1 MEKLKSN
8 IIKHRLYMEE
18 FKMVVKRILTLLA
31 VCVLSVAVV
40 GCKKDEAVKESSANE
55 PAVNGAK
62 SSTWSVERPEGVP
75 VDFPKDDIE
84 WIYAFGPGSA
94 MDAYVRVLGET
105 IQKNEGWKHGIVVTY
120 KEGASGR
127 VGWNAF
133 AKSKADGYTLGF
145 TPSAMLIS
153 SVSEDVSYGVD
164 KMSFIFN
171 AMSDPGAIGVGANSK
186 YKTFQDLIADA
197 KANPGKITM
206 GVTSEIGSEGL
217 TIKMLEKAAGVDF
230 NMVAYNSGSE
240 VMTAILGNHLDAF
253 CLNVTDTTTFVEDKT
268 ERILA
273 TGANERSEFLPDVPT
288 YKEAGYDVT
297 QVNMRGICAPKGLD
311 EPTRQYLENCFIAAA
326 NEPEVKAKAA
336 EMKIPL
342 DSLNGAEMQAIFT
355 KLAEGYAELYKSDPW
370 Q

>member
-1 MEKLKSN
+1 MFKS
-8 IIKHRLYMEE
+8 KS
-18 FKMVVKRILTLLA
+18 ILTLLLISIL
-31 VCVLSVAVV
+31 CFGLT
-40 GCKKDEAVKESSANE
+40 GCGSKDAPAKEGTATQPATTTKSA
-55 PAVNGAK
+55 
-62 SSTWSVERPEGVP
+62 TWKVERPAGVP
-75 VDFPKDDIE
+75 ADYPNDDIE
-84 WIYAFGPGSA
+84 WVYAFGPGSA
-94 MDAYVRVLGET
+94 MDAYIRILGDT
-105 IQKNEGWKHGIVVTY
+105 IQKNEGWKHGIIVTY

-133 AKSKADGYTLGF
+133 AKAKADGYTIGF

-153 SVSEDVSYGVD
+153 SVSEEVSYGVD

-171 AMSDPGAIGVGANSK
+171 AMSDPGAIGVGADSK
-186 YKTFQDLIADA
+186 YKTFQDLIDAA
-197 KANPGKITM
+197 KANPGTVTM
-206 GVTSEIGSEGL
+206 GVTSTIGSEGL
-217 TIKMLEKAAGVDF
+217 TIKMLEKAAGVQF
-230 NMVAYNSGSE
+230 NMVAFNSGSE

-273 TGANERSEFLPDVPT
+273 TGADKRSEFLPDVPT

-297 QVNMRGICAPKGLD
+297 QVNMRGTCAPKGLD
-311 EPTRQYLENCFIAAA
+311 ESIRQYLENCFIAAA

-336 EMKIPL
+336 EMKIPVDTL
-342 DSLNGAEMQAIFT
+342 KGAEMQAIFT